1 MSLAN
6 VRKKYYNEG
15 IQKLTRFE
23 KCLLLLTME
32 RKEEIEKISEGD
44 DTLKEAK
51 ERLEEMSRDE
61 KLIGVYDGEKHDRM
75 VQMMKD
81 AYSREK
87 GMEEGR
93 KEGRK
98 EGIKERDREIVQE
111 MRKQNIEL
119 STICK
124 IMKLPLEEVERLSN
138 N

>member
-1 MSLAN
+1 
-6 VRKKYYNEG
+6 
-15 IQKLTRFE
+15 
-23 KCLLLLTME
+23 ME

-61 KLIGVYDGEKHDRM
+61 ELIGVYDGEKHDRM

-93 KEGRK
+93 KEGKK
-98 EGIKERDREIVQE
+98 EGIKEGKEELSREIVQE